1 LLDHPSNYHQSS
13 YLYSHFITLVILVV
27 LVVTI
32 PIRMAKETDPLVPI
46 KTSNESTNVA
56 PLATRLR
63 DVVRM
68 YWHLGLI
75 AFGGPSAHVAILR
88 DHLCIRNHW
97 MDEDAFMELFALCVG
112 LPGPT
117 STQLV
122 ISTAVTHAGPL
133 GGMIAYVFWNLPGF
147 LVLTLSGL
155 FLYNFIDPANP
166 PIWLIGV
173 PAAAV
178 SLVFKAFYGFGM
190 KLDKLGIA
198 LSMISCAVAVMING
212 DEHIPRNSSQFV
224 YPLLLVC
231 GGMCTM
237 VDFLRGPDKAMGEYT
252 RSASGVRV
260 KSESDRMLQL
270 KIGMPLWVGAMTLLF
285 WLFLF
290 AGSITL
296 VSLGYDNAYL
306 KIFEVM
312 FRTGSLVFGGAEVA
326 LPMLQNEIVPLG
338 WVTDEQF
345 FQGLG
350 LAQSLPGPLFNF
362 SSFLGATYKGV
373 LGAIVA
379 EIGLFGPGYI
389 LIFAMMPFWGHLRHS
404 DKFKAILKGINAAAI
419 GLLGSGCIYL
429 YARAVKTAADAMVF
443 VLAGGL
449 GGFFG
454 MQAPFVILFGALA
467 GGLFSHGILNVGQV
481 KYH

>member
-155 FLYNFIDPANP
+155 FLYSFIDPSNP

-173 PAAAV
+173 PAAAI
-178 SLVFKAFYGFGM
+178 SLIFKAFYGFGQ
-190 KLDKLGIA
+190 KLDHVGIGLA
-198 LSMISCAVAVMING
+198 MISCTVAIMING
-212 DEHIPRNSSQFV
+212 DEHIPKTSSQFV
-224 YPLLLVC
+224 YPILLVL
-231 GGMCTM
+231 GGTSTLL
-237 VDFLRGPDKAMGEYT
+237 DFSLGNGQSFGDYV
-252 RSASGVRV
+252 RSGGCDPTEA
-260 KSESDRMLQL
+260 DRILQE
-270 KIGMPLWVGAMTLLF
+270 KIGMPLWVGGMTFCF

-290 AGSITL
+290 VGSITL
-296 VSLGYDNAYL
+296 VNIGYDNEYL

-312 FRTGSLVFGGAEVA
+312 FRIGSLIFGGGEVA
-326 LPMLQNEIVPLG
+326 VPMLQTEVVPLG

-379 EIGLFGPGYI
+379 ELGLFGPGYI
-389 LIFAMMPFWGHLRHS
+389 LIFAMVPFWGKVRHS
-404 DKFKAILKGINAAAI
+404 DKFKAILKGVNAAAI
-419 GLLGSGCIYL
+419 GLIGSGCVFL
-429 YARAVKTAADAMVF
+429 YAPRQDSGRCHGVCSCWWI
-443 VLAGGL
+443 
-449 GGFFG
+449 G
-454 MQAPFVILFGALA
+454 MFLFGTSTIGDFLWCRLWKSLLSRHA
-467 GGLFSHGILNVGQV
+467 
-481 KYH
+481 